1 MKVTE
6 REAIEYLKGGYLVV
20 GSPVNPEKE
29 ECEKNNAVI
38 ELAIKALREQEKLK
52 RKYVTREQINEIIA
66 YMNDVCGTSYRP
78 SNKVTEKHINARFRE
93 KYTVEDFKKVIDKK
107 AAEWLGTDMEKFL
120 RPETL
125 FCSKFEGYLNQIS
138 TPKRKKSLADEWGN
152 C

>member
-6 REAIEYLKGGYLVV
+6 REAIEYLNGRYLMGGF
-20 GSPVNPEKE
+20 PANPSKE
-29 ECEKNNAVI
+29 VCEKHNAVLD
-38 ELAIKALREQEKLK
+38 LAIKALKEQEKLK
-52 RKYVTREQINEIIA
+52 KKYATKEQINEIVT
-66 YMNDVCGTSYRP
+66 YMNDVCGTSYRTN
-78 SNKVTEKHINARFRE
+78 NKATEKHINARFRE

>member
-78 SNKVTEKHINARFRE
+78 SNKVTEKNINARFGE

-138 TPKRKKSLADEWGN
+138 TPERKKSLADEWGN

>member
-6 REAIEYLKGGYLVV
+6 REAIEYLNGRYLMV
-20 GSPVNPEKE
+20 GSPANPSKE
-29 ECEKNNAVI
+29 VCEKHNAVL
-38 ELAIKALREQEKLK
+38 ELAIKALKEQEKLK
-52 RKYVTREQINEIIA
+52 RKYVTREQINEIVS
-66 YMNDVCGTSYRP
+66 YMNDVCGTSYRQN
-78 SNKVTEKHINARFRE
+78 NKVTEKHINARFGE

-125 FCSKFEGYLNQIS
+125 FCSKFEGYLNQIN

>member
-6 REAIEYLKGGYLVV
+6 REAIEYLNGRYLMGGF
-20 GSPVNPEKE
+20 PANPSKE
-29 ECEKNNAVI
+29 VCEKHNAVLD
-38 ELAIKALREQEKLK
+38 LAIKALKEQEKLK
-52 RKYVTREQINEIIA
+52 RKFVTKEQVKEIIS
-66 YMNDVCGTSYRP
+66 YLNDVCGTSYRTN
-78 SNKVTEKHINARFRE
+78 SKSTERHINARFGE

-152 C
+152 S

>member
-6 REAIEYLKGGYLVV
+6 REAIEYLKGKYLMVE
-20 GSPVNPEKE
+20 SPANPSKE
-29 ECEKNNAVI
+29 VCEKHNAVLD
-38 ELAIKALREQEKLK
+38 LAIKALKEQEKLK
-52 RKYVTREQINEIIA
+52 RKFVTKEQMNEIIC
-66 YMNDVCGTSYRP
+66 YLNDVCGTSYRAN
-78 SNKVTEKHINARFRE
+78 SKTTERHINARFGE